1 MVATANVQARLGMGH
16 PLWVGETPLLPL
28 RRVDPGLPSSVR
40 VFCKAEWL
48 NPSGSV
54 KDRSAWYIVREALQA
69 GELSGGK
76 ALLDSTSGNMG
87 IAYATLGAAL
97 GFRVRLVIPGSVS
110 HERISI
116 LGALGA
122 ELLVSSPLEGSDGA
136 QQLAVQEFDREPG
149 RFFYANQYN
158 NPANWKAHFE
168 TTGPEIWEE
177 TRGSVT
183 HLIAGLGTTGTL
195 MGAGRFLRRQN
206 PKIYLGAVQPASPFH
221 GLEGLK
227 HLATSH
233 LPGIYDPGL
242 QDEVLEVETEEAYA
256 MVRLLAR
263 EEGLFVGVSSGA
275 AALAAL
281 RIARRLSRGSIVAI
295 FPDSGHKYLS
305 QEFWGQA

>member
-1 MVATANVQARLGMGH
+1 VVTEVGSLIRPGLQH
-16 PLWVGETPLLPL
+16 PLWVGNTPLLPL
-28 RRVDPGLPSSVR
+28 RRLDPGLPPWVR
-40 VFCKAEWL
+40 LFCKAEWL
-48 NPSGSV
+48 NPSGSS
-54 KDRSAWYIVREALQA
+54 KDQPAWYIVREALQTA
-69 GELSGGK
+69 ELSGGK

-97 GFRVRLVIPGSVS
+97 GFRVRLVIPGNASP
-110 HERISI
+110 ERISM

-136 QQLAVQEFDREPG
+136 QELARHEFDQDPD
-149 RFFYANQYN
+149 RFFFANQYG

-168 TTGPEIWEE
+168 TTGPEIWND

-195 MGAGRFLRRQN
+195 TGTGRFLRMQN
-206 PKIYLGAVQPASPFH
+206 PTIYLGAVQPNSPFH

-227 HLATSH
+227 HLATTH
-233 LPGIYDPGL
+233 VPGIYDPEL
-242 QDEVLEVETEEAYA
+242 RDEVLEVERERAYA
-256 MVRLLAR
+256 MVEQLAR

-281 RIARRLSRGSIVAI
+281 RVARRLSEGSIVAI
-295 FPDSGHKYLS
+295 FPDSGH
-305 QEFWGQA
+305 

>member
-1 MVATANVQARLGMGH
+1 VVTEVSSQIRLGLQH
-16 PLWVGETPLLPL
+16 PLWVGKTPLLPL
-28 RRVDPGLPSSVR
+28 RRLDPGLPSRVR
-40 VFCKAEWL
+40 LFCKAEWL
-48 NPSGSV
+48 NPSGSI
-54 KDRSAWYIVREALQA
+54 KDRPAWYIVREALQTA
-69 GELSGGK
+69 ELRSGK

-97 GFRVRLVIPGSVS
+97 GFRVRLVIPGNASP
-110 HERISI
+110 ERISM
-116 LGALGA
+116 LRALGA

-136 QQLAVQEFDREPG
+136 QELARHEFDQDPD
-149 RFFYANQYN
+149 RFFYANQYG

-168 TTGPEIWEE
+168 TTGPEIWNE

-195 MGAGRFLRRQN
+195 TGTGRFLRMQN
-206 PKIYLGAVQPASPFH
+206 PRIYLGAVQPDSPFH

-233 LPGIYDPGL
+233 VPGIYDRGL
-242 QDEVLEVETEEAYA
+242 QDEVLEVETEGAYA
-256 MVRLLAR
+256 MVKQLAR

-281 RIARRLSRGSIVAI
+281 RVARRLSEGSIVAI

-305 QEFWGQA
+305 EKFWSQA